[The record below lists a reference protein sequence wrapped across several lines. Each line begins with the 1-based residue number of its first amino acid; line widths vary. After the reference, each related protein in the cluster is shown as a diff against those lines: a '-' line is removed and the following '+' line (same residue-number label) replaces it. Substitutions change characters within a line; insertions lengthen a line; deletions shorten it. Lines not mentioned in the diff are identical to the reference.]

1 MNQNRWTCLA
11 TVVLTTVISPIAN
24 VHANTLSSPVGRAMD
39 KYVPVSPQSLPTITP
54 LVVTELDTNA
64 VISTT
69 IEPVPQVSKL
79 PIVTPLN
86 RKITAYPRSKKQ
98 RIARPIPQSTVA
110 KRPVANPIFNADV
123 RITDPT
129 FQLGKPAERVA
140 AVVNQVVPL
149 PKPQVFT
156 NPATTDTSG
165 TIKIDKLQ
173 ANSLL
178 QAAPI
183 IGQIK
188 YPVLPGLRQGPDL
201 PSFESGVPVFGINNE
216 RTPQIIVTAIAQVGD
231 TIVAPEPSIAIP
243 VETPNSTNPSKLPAT
258 VLPTVTIKQP
268 AATIKPTLD
277 KIVAVQ
283 SGQASWYG
291 SEAGSKTANGERYNP
306 NGLTAAHRTLPFG
319 TKVRVTSLKTGKTV
333 TVRINDRGPFRS
345 RRIIDVSA
353 GAAKAIGIKND
364 GIGDVRMEVLE
375 SEG

>member
-11 TVVLTTVISPIAN
+11 TVVLTTVIGPIAN
-24 VHANTLSSPVGRAMD
+24 VHASTLSSPVGRAMD

-54 LVVTELDTNA
+54 LVVTEIDTNA
-64 VISTT
+64 VISET

-79 PIVTPLN
+79 PTVTPLN
-86 RKITAYPRSKKQ
+86 RKTTASSRSKKQ

-110 KRPVANPIFNADV
+110 KQPLANPIFNADV

-129 FQLGKPAERVA
+129 FQVSKPTNRVA

-156 NPATTDTSG
+156 TPTTTATVG

-178 QAAPI
+178 QASPI
-183 IGQIK
+183 IGEIK
-188 YPVLPGLRQGPDL
+188 YPISQGLRQGSDL
-201 PSFESGVPVFGINNE
+201 PSFESGVPVFGINND
-216 RTPQIIVTAIAQVGD
+216 RTSQIIVTAIAQVGD
-231 TIVAPEPSIAIP
+231 TIVSPEPSIAIP
-243 VETPNSTNPSKLPAT
+243 VETQKSKNPSNLPAS
-258 VLPTVTIKQP
+258 VLPTVTINQP
-268 AATIKPTLD
+268 ATTIKPTLD

-291 SEAGSKTANGERYNP
+291 SEAGSKTANGEKYNP

-333 TVRINDRGPFRS
+333 TVRINDRGPFHS

-353 GAAKAIGIKND
+353 GAAKVIGIKND
-364 GIGDVRMEVLE
+364 GIGDVRMEVLDR
-375 SEG
+375 EG